1 MRCENISY
9 SLLEGDPSQ
18 SSSPT
23 KNSAS
28 CIYYYSNQLIDPRKR
43 RGSSFDSTSSE
54 NDISLA
60 YKDPTS
66 DKEDIIAVLRKQ
78 RTSSTVHVATDVDSE
93 NCNYLNDVACIILV
107 GIIMLLVLLFTSH
120 GLLFSFTPFLSMQP
134 HFL

>member
-1 MRCENISY
+1 MRCKNTSY
-9 SLLEGDPSQ
+9 SILEGDSSQ

-23 KNSAS
+23 QNSTS

-60 YKDPTS
+60 YKDPTN

-120 GLLFSFTPFLSMQP
+120 GLLFSFTPFLFMQS